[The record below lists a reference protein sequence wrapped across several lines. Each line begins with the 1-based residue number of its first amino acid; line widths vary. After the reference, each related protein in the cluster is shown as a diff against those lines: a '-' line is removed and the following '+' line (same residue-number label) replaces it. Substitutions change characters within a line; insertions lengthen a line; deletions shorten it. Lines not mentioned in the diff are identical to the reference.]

1 MIAAA
6 LYSKLSTDSGI
17 SALVSTRVY
26 PVRLPQNP
34 VFPCVTF
41 QVITE
46 PQIYTMEGKNAPNAQ
61 FQIDCWADEHEDAH
75 GLAAAVSACLS
86 GFRGT
91 MGTGGNAHNVSAC
104 LQRNATDLFSPEVND
119 YRVSLDFSVWY
130 N

>member
-1 MIAAA
+1 MISEA

-17 SALVSTRVY
+17 SAIVSTRVY

-34 VFPCVTF
+34 VFPCVSF

-46 PQIYTMEGKNAPNAQ
+46 PRTYTMEGKDAPNVI
-61 FQIDCWADEHEDAH
+61 FQIDCWAKTHVGAH
-75 GLAAAVSACLS
+75 QLAEAVSASLS

-91 MGTGGNAHNVSAC
+91 MGTGGSARYVSSC
-104 LQRNATDLFSPEVND
+104 LQRNATDLFEPEVND